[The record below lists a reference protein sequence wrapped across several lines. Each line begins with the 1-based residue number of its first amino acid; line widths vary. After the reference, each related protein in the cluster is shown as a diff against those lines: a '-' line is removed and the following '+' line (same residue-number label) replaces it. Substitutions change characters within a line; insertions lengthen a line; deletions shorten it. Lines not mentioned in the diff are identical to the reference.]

1 MRNTFAMA
9 ILAKTVYGLAAIKGT
24 PTVTNAA
31 PQANTR
37 PTKIEFFTNKQGLAA
52 GGNDVV
58 ANFDGKIDTRS
69 DEFEAVLGGDKFVF
83 ASQAHKDAFVAA
95 PEKYAPQYGGS
106 CAIGMAGGHKT
117 HTDAASFTVA
127 AGQPYLN
134 HSPKVAEMWAK
145 DMERLIAKADANWP
159 TAREK

>member
-9 ILAKTVYGLAAIKGT
+9 ILAGTVCGLAAITGT
-24 PTVTNAA
+24 PSVANAA
-31 PQANTR
+31 PRAATR

-52 GGNDVV
+52 GGDVV
-58 ANFDGKIDTRS
+58 VAYFDGKVDTG
-69 DEFEAVLGGDKFVF
+69 FNKFGAVLGGAKFVF
-83 ASQAHKDAFVAA
+83 ASQALKDAFVAA
-95 PEKYAPQYGGS
+95 PEKYAPQYEGW

-117 HTDAASFTVA
+117 PTDAASFTVA

>member
-1 MRNTFAMA
+1 MA
-9 ILAKTVYGLAAIKGT
+9 ILAGTVCGLAAITGT

-31 PQANTR
+31 PQAATR

-58 ANFDGKIDTRS
+58 AYFGGKVDTGS
-69 DEFEAVLGGDKFVF
+69 DEFEAVLGGAKFVF
-83 ASQAHKDAFVAA
+83 ASQALKDAFVAA
-95 PEKYAPQYGGS
+95 AEKYAPQYEGW

-117 HTDAASFTVA
+117 PTDAAAFTVA
-127 AGQPYLN
+127 AGKLYLN
-134 HSPKVAEMWAK
+134 HSPKVTEMWAK
-145 DMERLIAKADANWP
+145 DMKGLIAKADANWP